1 LAVLLNMY
9 LNWDKCVS
17 IGRLILG
24 YVVGQGAT
32 QVLQLVTGFLIIN
45 WLTKDAYAT
54 FALVIAIQSTTSVLV
69 ELGLS
74 QSLVAFLGKKYEDSK
89 VAGRYIRASRYLRNH
104 MLFAGGGVLLA
115 FFYCIAPK
123 YEWSGGVWLVLWFS
137 VISALVFQSWSATY
151 NPLLLLDKNL
161 KVLYTIGLS
170 SGVLRVGLI
179 AVAYLFGVLS
189 APLVLLYGAL
199 QACAA
204 GWGAREQTRA
214 MICEPPADVSLRTE
228 KREILSQVLPRVPS
242 SVFFAFEGQIAIF
255 LISIFGTTNGIA
267 ELGALGRLAMLFV
280 IIRKAN
286 SILVAPY
293 FSKLAS
299 GQVFSKAALFVC
311 CSLLFALAS
320 SAFVYYLPEPFL
332 WVLGDGYQH
341 LKFEVFLVM
350 AVSALNLVSMLMF
363 SLCLSRKYIFSWYS
377 IVDIG
382 PVCLAM
388 VIGYVLMDLETLSGV
403 LYFSMMMALV
413 KLSSVTFVLGYGLRR
428 ERVSGAAT

>member
-1 LAVLLNMY
+1 MP
-9 LNWDKCVS
+9 LNWDRCVS
-17 IGRLILG
+17 IGRLVVG
-24 YVVGQGAT
+24 YIVGQGAT

-74 QSLVAFLGKKYEDSK
+74 QSLIAFIGQKYQDSK
-89 VAGRYIRASRYLRNH
+89 IVGRYITACRYLRDR
-104 MLFAGGGVLLA
+104 MLFVGGVVLLV

-123 YEWSGGVWLVLWFS
+123 YEWSGGVWFVLWFS
-137 VISALVFQSWSATY
+137 VIGALVFQSWSATY

-161 KVLYTIGLS
+161 KVLYAIGLS

-179 AVAYLFGVLS
+179 AVAYFWGVLS

-199 QACAA
+199 QACVA
-204 GWGAREQTRA
+204 GWGAREQTRS
-214 MICEPPADVSLRTE
+214 MICEPADDLSLRTE
-228 KREILSQVLPRVPS
+228 RKEILSQVLPRVPS
-242 SVFFAFEGQIAIF
+242 SIFFAFEGQITIF

-299 GQVFSKAALFVC
+299 CEVFSKAALFVC
-311 CSLLFALAS
+311 GSLLFALAS
-320 SAFVYYLPEPFL
+320 SAFVYCLPEPFL

-341 LKFEVFLVM
+341 LKFELFLVM

-363 SLCLSRKYIFSWYS
+363 SICLSRKYIFPWYS

-388 VIGYVLMDLETLSGV
+388 VIGYMLMDLGTLSGV
-403 LYFSMMMALV
+403 LYFSMMLALV
-413 KLSSVTFVLGYGLRR
+413 KLLSVFFVLGYGLRR
-428 ERVSGAAT
+428 EQVSAVDCGAAT